1 MSNQSV
7 TVTDQIT
14 VFELS
19 ISTWSGGVTLKPG
32 ELGVNLPS
40 EAFTRGRKMLVNKAA
55 LNPALT
61 LRRRAQERLLK
72 LGTRFLGGYAI
83 PKAHVDE
90 AVQAVEDIRK
100 EFYDFVDDFAQ
111 RLTDEVNDWV
121 AQEWCTQEMEQA
133 IRRSIPTGTEVRSRF
148 EFEYACFDIKPA
160 QNVEGNLNSHA
171 DRMGES
177 ILSEV
182 SKVAERIFE
191 DFTEASRN
199 KEPRITRKMINGSI
213 KGLRKKLYGLEF
225 ADKRIP
231 PVRQEFDSVLSKLG
245 DQGDATGDSLGEL
258 VSLLIILSDPDKMKK
273 LGEGLLN
280 REDFLPAKRQGDVA
294 SAIADIGDDDGVIE
308 IEDDDEPTPDAP
320 VSQAETKRVYVG
332 F

>member
-100 EFYDFVDDFAQ
+100 EFYDFVDDFTR
-111 RLTDEVNDWV
+111 RLSDEVNDWV
-121 AQEWCTQEMEQA
+121 GQEWCTQEMEEA

-148 EFEYACFDIKPA
+148 CFEYAIFDIKPA
-160 QNVEGNLNSHA
+160 QNAEGNLSGHTGK
-171 DRMGES
+171 MGES
-177 ILSEV
+177 IFSEV
-182 SKVAERIFE
+182 SKVAERIFD

-213 KGLRKKLYGLEF
+213 AGLRKKLYGLEF

-231 PVRQEFDSVLSKLG
+231 PVRKEFDAVLGKLG

-273 LGEGLLN
+273 LGDGLLN
-280 REDFLPAKRQGDVA
+280 RQDFIPSNRQNEVAQAVADMSENED
-294 SAIADIGDDDGVIE
+294 E
-308 IEDDDEPTPDAP
+308 DDEPTADTPPFPAQPANGD
-320 VSQAETKRVYVG
+320 QRVYVG